1 MKDRIANLMIVE
13 ISELKKASQKEQ
25 VREQGKIVNSLKALC
40 EAYEQLI

>member
-1 MKDRIANLMIVE
+1 MKDRIANLMIIE